1 MGSRGTEMDD
11 QPTADNTP
19 EDVAVLYSWANLQG
33 AKYRDYSASR
43 REYRAQVRYRAAKAL
58 LERELE
64 AQGRA
69 GSSGERLEAARRA
82 EAAARVTVLAL
93 REERE
98 IAEAHESARQQAQ
111 VYEESERRRRTLAGP
126 QPQPRV
132 APGSQE
138 DGDLAMAEWN
148 AIGSIDSARSFD
160 TARGPDIARRTDIVR
175 GFDSARGI
183 GVARGLDSARDAA
196 EPIHPA
202 WLYSGVEPPQFE
214 SQPPA
219 QPERLEALVS
229 GPSAGSRET
238 PSGGRETSSGGSE
251 TLLDSQERVA
261 ASRWVAL
268 QGLFEPMA
276 AMSTTQPVRPG
287 QARMPLLAV
296 YSLAGGVGKTSLVAT
311 LGRALS
317 SLGEKVLLADTS
329 PHGLLPFYFGLRE
342 LSPGAAREVVPR
354 RQGGEAISLV
364 FCDTA
369 GKGED
374 ERLQEKLLEE
384 ILRGGEGRQRVL
396 LDLSAGSDWLLR
408 RMADLHP
415 TVLVPMAPD
424 MNSVISL
431 RAMERMF
438 RGITDSEG
446 RPLLPFYVLN
456 HFDASLPLHL
466 DIRELFRRQ
475 LGERLL
481 RIAVRRSQ
489 SVSDALAEGMTVV
502 DYAPEAPVARDY
514 LDVAN
519 WLRGVSPSTAE
530 GIRSVRRGER

>member
-11 QPTADNTP
+11 QPTADSTP

-111 VYEESERRRRTLAGP
+111 VYEESERLRRLLAGP

-132 APGSQE
+132 ASSSAGS
-138 DGDLAMAEWN
+138 ATAEWN
-148 AIGSIDSARSFD
+148 EIRSIDTARGADDVHNFDPARSFD
-160 TARGPDIARRTDIVR
+160 TAGGEVD
-175 GFDSARGI
+175 
-183 GVARGLDSARDAA
+183 
-196 EPIHPA
+196 PIRPA
-202 WLYSGVEPPQFE
+202 WLYSGQEQRPQAE
-214 SQPPA
+214 SQA
-219 QPERLEALVS
+219 SVQPERPDALVS
-229 GPSAGSRET
+229 GLTGR
-238 PSGGRETSSGGSE
+238 GRETSSGGNE

-261 ASRWVAL
+261 ASRWIAL
-268 QGLFEPMA
+268 QGLFEPMG
-276 AMSTTQPVRPG
+276 AMPTMQPVRPG

-317 SLGEKVLLADTS
+317 SLGEKVLLTDTT

-342 LSPGAAREVVPR
+342 LAAGAAREVALR
-354 RQGGEAISLV
+354 KQGEAVSLV

-369 GKGED
+369 GRGED

-415 TVLVPMAPD
+415 TVLVPIAPD
-424 MNSVISL
+424 MNSVVSL
-431 RAMERMF
+431 QAMERMF

-446 RPLLPFYVLN
+446 RPLLPYYVLN
-456 HFDASLPLHL
+456 QFDASLPLHL

-489 SVSDALAEGMTVV
+489 SVCDALAEGMTVV

-514 LDVAN
+514 HDVAN
-519 WLRGVSPSTAE
+519 WLRSASPSTAE